1 MGFWNLKSIS
11 ITELLSDIISVKIKK
26 KMATLT
32 EPSSSLSFTSSHF
45 SNGSIGFNNLS
56 SSSASN
62 LEVISLSKLSSNL
75 EQLLSNPDCDYY
87 TDAEIIVDGVPVGV
101 HRCILAA
108 RSKFFQELFKK
119 EKKSS
124 KLEIPKYHLKEML
137 PYGVVGHEAFLYF
150 LSYIYTGRLK
160 PFPLEVSTC
169 VDSVCAHDSC
179 RPAIDFVVELMY
191 ASSVLQ
197 VPELVSSFQ
206 VCKLKKKISF
216 FLLCS

>member
-1 MGFWNLKSIS
+1 
-11 ITELLSDIISVKIKK
+11 
-26 KMATLT
+26 MATLT

-45 SNGSIGFNNLS
+45 SNVSVGSNHVS
-56 SSSASN
+56 PSSASN
-62 LEVISLSKLSSNL
+62 LEVVSLSKLSSNL
-75 EQLLSNPDCDYY
+75 EQLFSNPDCDY

-119 EKKSS
+119 DKKSS
-124 KLEIPKYHLKEML
+124 KIEKPKYHLKEVL
-137 PYGVVGHEAFLYF
+137 PYGAVGHEAFVYL

-191 ASSVLQ
+191 ASSILQ

-206 VCKLKKKISF
+206 VCKCF
-216 FLLCS
+216 FSLSS

>member
-1 MGFWNLKSIS
+1 
-11 ITELLSDIISVKIKK
+11 
-26 KMATLT
+26 MATLT

-45 SNGSIGFNNLS
+45 SYGSIGSNNFS
-56 SSSASN
+56 SNSTSN
-62 LEVISLSKLSSNL
+62 LEVVSLSKLSSNL
-75 EQLLSNPDCDYY
+75 EQLLSNPDCDYS
-87 TDAEIIVDGVPVGV
+87 DAEIIVDGVPVGV

-119 EKKSS
+119 EKKNS
-124 KLEIPKYHLKEML
+124 KTEKPKYQLKEML
-137 PYGVVGHEAFLYF
+137 PYGAIGYEAFCYF

-179 RPAIDFVVELMY
+179 RPAIDFVIELMY
-191 ASSVLQ
+191 ASSILQ

-206 VCKLKKKISF
+206 VWKNKLFFFLSFCFLICRLQWKLKG
-216 FLLCS
+216 LCFMFAAAAL

>member
-1 MGFWNLKSIS
+1 
-11 ITELLSDIISVKIKK
+11 
-26 KMATLT
+26 MATLT

-45 SNGSIGFNNLS
+45 SYGSIGSNHFS

-62 LEVISLSKLSSNL
+62 PEVVSLSKLSSNL
-75 EQLLSNPDCDYY
+75 EQLLSNSDCDYS
-87 TDAEIIVDGVPVGV
+87 DAEIIVDGVPVGV

-108 RSKFFQELFKK
+108 RSKFFQDLFKK
-119 EKKSS
+119 EKKIS
-124 KLEIPKYHLKEML
+124 KTEKPKYQLKEML
-137 PYGVVGHEAFLYF
+137 PYGAVGHEAFLYF

-169 VDSVCAHDSC
+169 VDPVCSHDSC
-179 RPAIDFVVELMY
+179 RPAIDFVVQLMY

-206 VCKLKKKISF
+206 VCEKSSF
-216 FLLCS
+216 FFFPSVSLFLDS

>member
-1 MGFWNLKSIS
+1 
-11 ITELLSDIISVKIKK
+11 
-26 KMATLT
+26 MATLT
-32 EPSSSLSFTSSHF
+32 EPSSSLSFTSSHL
-45 SNGSIGFNNLS
+45 SYGSIGSNQFS

-75 EQLLSNPDCDYY
+75 EQLLSNPDCDYS
-87 TDAEIIVDGVPVGV
+87 DAEIIVDGVPVGV

-108 RSKFFQELFKK
+108 RSKFFQDLFKK
-119 EKKSS
+119 EKKNS
-124 KLEIPKYHLKEML
+124 KTERPKYHLKEML
-137 PYGVVGHEAFLYF
+137 PYGAVGHEAFLYF

-169 VDSVCAHDSC
+169 VDSVCPHDSC
-179 RPAIDFVVELMY
+179 RPAVDFVVQLMY

-206 VCKLKKKISF
+206 VWKKNFF
-216 FLLCS
+216 FLSIFFFLDS